1 MTVDPVSSGSL
12 PEISLD
18 ADDRRGDGFT
28 DRRRRKKV
36 ALGERGNRN
45 VVVEGPPVVKATQ
58 QKQRRMI
65 NNRESGVTSRER
77 KQTAVNLR
85 TFKRF
90 GSIFINN
97 PTRLRGLSSSSAVL
111 GSIDGQVQQPTS
123 GMGKSINLYT
133 AINQALQIALD
144 SNPRYFCLLKLL
156 LFRLQIKP
164 KDGDTENT
172 SQPFGKNQG
181 SCKGWESDSII
192 QVNIF
197 RSSDSSSALQGR
209 YSVIGAQPTMEV
221 VAKEN
226 MRSGPAEVQLNNELY
241 VTGGF
246 DGKSYSRF
254 AKWDAKFYV
263 KVNDDVHVNLGT
275 FISKRKE
282 EHEAHLSKR
291 VKKAMKVS
299 DDHDSGL
306 EAPSEFTTLNGKSNS
321 ESEMMRNGEELEK
334 TPKGKVRGELKL
346 PRVLEALSATG
357 LRALRYAREVEGIG
371 QVVALDNDKAS
382 VEACR
387 RNIKFNGSV
396 ASAKVETNLID
407 ARVYM
412 LTHPKEFDMVDLD
425 PYGSP
430 SVFLDFAVQL
440 VADGGMLMCTATDM
454 AILCGGNGEVCYSKY
469 GSYPLRGKYCDEMAL
484 CILLACIER
493 TNHPS
498 CII

>member
-1 MTVDPVSSGSL
+1 
-12 PEISLD
+12 
-18 ADDRRGDGFT
+18 
-28 DRRRRKKV
+28 
-36 ALGERGNRN
+36 
-45 VVVEGPPVVKATQ
+45 
-58 QKQRRMI
+58 
-65 NNRESGVTSRER
+65 
-77 KQTAVNLR
+77 
-85 TFKRF
+85 
-90 GSIFINN
+90 
-97 PTRLRGLSSSSAVL
+97 
-111 GSIDGQVQQPTS
+111 
-123 GMGKSINLYT
+123 
-133 AINQALQIALD
+133 
-144 SNPRYFCLLKLL
+144 
-156 LFRLQIKP
+156 
-164 KDGDTENT
+164 
-172 SQPFGKNQG
+172 
-181 SCKGWESDSII
+181 
-192 QVNIF
+192 
-197 RSSDSSSALQGR
+197 
-209 YSVIGAQPTMEV
+209 MEV

-226 MRSGPAEVQLNNELY
+226 MRSGAAAVQLNNALY

-246 DGKSYSRF
+246 DGKSYSSLDPCEEKWSKIADMNGRKGCHSMVVLNEKAQEESRRIARGF

-263 KVNDDVHVNLGT
+263 KVDDDVHVNLGT

-306 EAPSEFTTLNGKSNS
+306 EAPSESTTLNGKSNG
-321 ESEMMRNGEELEK
+321 ESETMRNGEELEK

-371 QVVALDNDKAS
+371 QVVALDNDKA
-382 VEACR
+382 CR

-430 SVFLDFAVQL
+430 SVFLDFAVQS

-454 AILCGGNGEVCYSKY
+454 AILCGGNGEVCYSKELTTLHA
-469 GSYPLRGKYCDEMAL
+469 SSEEVTEWLKK
-484 CILLACIER
+484 
-493 TNHPS
+493 
-498 CII
+498 